1 MMNLREKLLANKPK
15 VNKIKING
23 DDYYIREFTVGE
35 ANQAIYGAQQ
45 ELIKIARAQGIEL
58 NFDDET
64 ELTKQLAQVYD
75 PYRLPRALAQRL
87 CDENGNNLFNPQNE
101 EDLKALSELDKSVY
115 EELNNAIAELEPK
128 NSPTEESSK

>member
-1 MMNLREKLLANKPK
+1 MNLREQLLANKPK

-23 DDYYIREFTVGE
+23 GDYYIREFTVGE

-75 PYRLPRALAQRL
+75 PYRLPRSLAQRL
-87 CDENGNNLFNPQNE
+87 CDENGNNLFDPQNE
-101 EDLKALSELDKSVY
+101 EDLKALADLDKSVY
-115 EELNNAIAELEPK
+115 EELNNAIVELEPK
-128 NSPTEESSK
+128 NSPAEESFK